1 MNNSRSQKSALV
13 TFKIPWHQITFT
25 KVYFFAFKKRVFV
38 HREQKHIFQ
47 RSAFSDDDI
56 LCFVYFSFSRKK
68 KSEQRSSVLFND
80 TLWYILYYVLGIEF
94 LARFITHEKDSHLL
108 ISSPKNHIRC
118 VSFFNWIFGK
128 LNFWRHFSPGYVEE
142 KIFKQLLRATFVVF
156 QGLFFRSR
164 CTFRSLRVLPS
175 RWFSTIFMT

>member
-25 KVYFFAFKKRVFV
+25 KVYFFAFKK
-38 HREQKHIFQ
+38 ECSCIENKSIFFKDLH
-47 RSAFSDDDI
+47 S
-56 LCFVYFSFSRKK
+56 VMMTYFASYIFLFPGKK

-156 QGLFFRSR
+156 QGLFFVQDALFAVYEFYPRDG
-164 CTFRSLRVLPS
+164 FQPFL
-175 RWFSTIFMT
+175 